1 MEENEECIYCFIA
14 DDEVEYS
21 YDADCFAHPECV
33 ECMIKVGEADKECKK
48 IAREF
53 KVRNVNV

>member
-1 MEENEECIYCFIA
+1 MENEECIYCFIA

-21 YDADCFAHPECV
+21 YEADCFAHPECV
-33 ECMIKVGEADKECKK
+33 ESMIKIGEADRECKR

-53 KVRNVNV
+53 KI